1 MQQRLVIYA
10 DKAAALTRISQI
22 ERDLGFPR
30 ESISHGT
37 GIQPKPGECRAERYA
52 DLVESADSKS
62 WGIPIDSYGE
72 ATLSAGVK
80 SRIAEVD
87 LATWAKTAVL
97 EAVAEE
103 SIEAAVKP

>member
-10 DKAAALTRISQI
+10 DKAAAESRITQI

-52 DLVESADSKS
+52 ELVESVDGKNF
-62 WGIPIDSYGE
+62 GIPIDQYGE
-72 ATLSAGVK
+72 ATLSRTVK
-80 SRIAEVD
+80 DRIAEVNLD
-87 LATWAKTAVL
+87 TWGKL
-97 EAVAEE
+97 SAVAEE
-103 SIEAAVKP
+103 PIAEELIK